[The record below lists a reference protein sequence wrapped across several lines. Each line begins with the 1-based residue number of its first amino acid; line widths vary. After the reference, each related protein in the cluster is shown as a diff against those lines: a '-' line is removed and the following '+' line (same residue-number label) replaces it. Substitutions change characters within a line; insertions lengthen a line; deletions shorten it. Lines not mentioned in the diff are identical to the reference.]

1 LHLLLLFRRAVA
13 AIVPRRVARL
23 SLRVRPAG
31 VVAVASAPVGTV
43 TLGVRP
49 AAVVFLEVVT

>member
-1 LHLLLLFRRAVA
+1 VHLLLLFRRVVA
-13 AIVPRRVARL
+13 AIAPKRVARL
-23 SLRVRPAG
+23 KLRVRPAG

-49 AAVVFLEVVT
+49 AAVVSLEVVT